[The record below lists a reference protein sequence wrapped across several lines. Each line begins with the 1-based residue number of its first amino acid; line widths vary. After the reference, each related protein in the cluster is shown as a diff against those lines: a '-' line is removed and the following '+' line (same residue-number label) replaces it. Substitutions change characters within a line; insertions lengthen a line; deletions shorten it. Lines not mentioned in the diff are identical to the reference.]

1 MKWGSLLV
9 LLLITVGALAQEK
22 VYVTGNGQAYS
33 KKQWDSLWYAS
44 GDWVEFVRHQRS
56 HDTVEV
62 TLVHVDRW
70 DFISDI
76 CRDGRCDAIV
86 YANQPDAWDESF
98 FSRVA
103 AVKVTSFKLSPTA
116 RSRMER
122 SIPKTNNVVNL
133 NRMFEVKILES
144 ELRALLFKVLHYYHL
159 DTMESSPASCYEPR
173 NAIVFMDRQETVIGY
188 VELCFGCRRAQSEP
202 NMLGIEETFFD
213 EQWEAIRRIFM
224 VAGIKYGTDLS
235 ERN

>member
-1 MKWGSLLV
+1 VQHW
-9 LLLITVGALAQEK
+9 
-22 VYVTGNGQAYS
+22 
-33 KKQWDSLWYAS
+33 
-44 GDWVEFVRHQRS
+44 RS
-56 HDTVEV
+56 RDTVEV
-62 TLVHVDRW
+62 ALVHVNKR

-86 YANQPDAWDESF
+86 YANRSDAWDESF

-103 AVKVTSFKLSPTA
+103 AVKLTSFKRSPTA

-122 SIPKTNNVVNL
+122 NIPKTNNVVDL
-133 NRMFEVKILES
+133 NRMFEVKTLES
-144 ELRALLFKVLHYYHL
+144 ELRAMLFKVLHYYHL

-173 NAIVFMDRQETVIGY
+173 NAIVFIDRQETVIGY
-188 VELCFGCRRAQSEP
+188 VELCFGCQRAQSEP

-224 VAGIKYGTDLS
+224 VAGIKYGTDRN
-235 ERN
+235 ERD